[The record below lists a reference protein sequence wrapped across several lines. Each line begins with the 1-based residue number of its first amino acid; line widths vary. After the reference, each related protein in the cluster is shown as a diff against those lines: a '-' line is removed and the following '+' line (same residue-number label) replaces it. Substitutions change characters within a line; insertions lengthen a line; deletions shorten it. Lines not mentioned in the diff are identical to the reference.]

1 MFLHMAILHISMWY
15 QHNPMKTVPRRVRES
30 MKKRPKTTLLTPIF
44 DLWGEKSKFRR
55 ITFLH
60 MAILHIYMR
69 YQHHPM
75 KIVGRVRE
83 TMKKRQ
89 KTTLFPRYL
98 TFGGKNQN
106 SAALR
111 FCIWPFYT
119 FLCDISTIQ
128 WKLLDEF
135 AKVWKNDQK
144 RQVFPPLWPWP
155 WPGDLET
162 YARIFMYPRSIYPA
176 SFVKFR

>member
-1 MFLHMAILHISMWY
+1 MSYRDNTCLRTTGRPAGRSAGRTDGRTGSNQYTPPSPSVAGGIKMILWKNKSISGW
-15 QHNPMKTVPRRVRES
+15 R
-30 MKKRPKTTLLTPIF
+30 IC
-44 DLWGEKSKFRR
+44 DLADIWPLGADIWPLGK
-55 ITFLH
+55 
-60 MAILHIYMR
+60 
-69 YQHHPM
+69 
-75 KIVGRVRE
+75 
-83 TMKKRQ
+83 
-89 KTTLFPRYL
+89 
-98 TFGGKNQN
+98 KNQN

-135 AKVWKNDQK
+135 AKVWKKHQK
-144 RQVFPPLWPWP
+144 RQVFPSLWPWP

-176 SFVKFR
+176 SFVKFG

>member
-1 MFLHMAILHISMWY
+1 MY
-15 QHNPMKTVPRRVRES
+15 Y
-30 MKKRPKTTLLTPIF
+30 
-44 DLWGEKSKFRR
+44 
-55 ITFLH
+55 TFLRVASSDRPLRSLWQPH
-60 MAILHIYMR
+60 NLTMHTMYFNVTLVKIYMYDLLWNKISINQSILEQVHQWMEDQRPGR
-69 YQHHPM
+69 YLTF
-75 KIVGRVRE
+75 GG
-83 TMKKRQ
+83 
-89 KTTLFPRYL
+89 RYL

-135 AKVWKNDQK
+135 AKVWKKHQK
-144 RQVFPPLWPWP
+144 RQVFPSLWPWP

-176 SFVKFR
+176 SFVKFG

>member
-1 MFLHMAILHISMWY
+1 MEDL
-15 QHNPMKTVPRRVRES
+15 
-30 MKKRPKTTLLTPIF
+30 RPGRYLTFGGRYLTFGGKNQNSAALRFCIWPF
-44 DLWGEKSKFRR
+44 Y
-55 ITFLH
+55 TFLCDISTIQWKLLDEF
-60 MAILHIYMR
+60 AKVWKND
-69 YQHHPM
+69 Q
-75 KIVGRVRE
+75 
-83 TMKKRQ
+83 KRHFWPQ
-89 KTTLFPRYL
+89 YL